1 MSNDHTNR
9 IASELGLPTRSVTAT
24 ISLLEDGCTVPFIA
38 RYRKEATGSLDE
50 VAITNIRDLAQQFIE
65 FDKRKESIVSS
76 LKERD
81 LLSDELS
88 KKIDAAQT
96 LAELEDVYFPFRVK
110 RKTRASQA
118 REKGLEPLAK
128 QIFEYKCSN
137 TQEAA
142 KAFINE
148 EKGVATTDDALAGAR
163 DIIAEWINEDEFTRK
178 AMRKLWMQ
186 KAVVYSKLAKGKETE
201 AAKFKDYFAYS
212 EPVTSIPSHRML
224 AVLRGENE
232 SLLKVEIYPD
242 EAAALTIVESKF
254 LRESRSQCGIEMNK
268 AILDSY
274 KRLLAPSMETEVR
287 SCLKE
292 RSDAEAIKVF
302 TTNLRELL
310 MSPPLGEKVVLAVDP
325 GFRTGCKIVCLNRQG
340 ELKHHDVIYPHETKK
355 VAASEAQI
363 LDLVRRFEVE
373 AIALGNGTASRESE
387 SFLKNIDYKSAGVEA
402 PPIVLVNESGASIYS
417 ASEVARNEFPDHDVT
432 VRGAVSIGRRLLD
445 PLAELVKI
453 DPKSIGVG
461 QYQHDVDQSALQASL
476 DDTVSSCV
484 NSVGVELNTA
494 SKELLS
500 YVSGL
505 GPQLASNIVKHRS
518 ENGPFKSRTE
528 IKKVSRLGAKAFEQ
542 CAGFLR
548 IRNAKNPLDS
558 SAVHPERYELVERMA
573 KDLAHS
579 VQDLMT
585 NSELR
590 KRIDVNKYVSDT
602 VGLPTLKDI
611 LEELEKPGRDP
622 REQLVPMQFKEGV
635 NKMEDLREGM
645 KLPGVVTNVTAFG
658 AFVDIGVHQDGLVH
672 VSELANKFVKNPADV
687 VKVHQRVD
695 VTVLQVD
702 VDRKRISLSM
712 KR

>member
-1 MSNDHTNR
+1 MTNEHSNR
-9 IASELGLPTRSVTAT
+9 ISSELGIPHRSVTAT
-24 ISLLEDGCTVPFIA
+24 ISLLEDGCTIPFIA

-50 VAITNIRDLAQQFIE
+50 VQIQNIRDMAQRLAE
-65 FDKRKESIVSS
+65 FDKRKESILSS
-76 LKERD
+76 LTERN
-81 LLSDELS
+81 LLTDELS
-88 KKIDAAQT
+88 KKIDSVQT
-96 LAELEDVYFPFRVK
+96 LAELEDVYFPYRVK
-110 RKTRASQA
+110 RKTRASAA

-128 QIFEYKCSN
+128 LIFEYKCPN

-142 KAFINE
+142 KDYISE
-148 EKGVATTDDALAGAR
+148 EKGVATIDDALAGAR
-163 DIIAEWINEDEFTRK
+163 DIIAEWIAEDDSTRK
-178 AMRKLWMQ
+178 ALRKLWMQ
-186 KAVVYSKLAKGKETE
+186 NAVVYSKLAKGKEEE
-201 AAKFKDYFAYS
+201 AAKFKDYFSFS
-212 EPVTSIPSHRML
+212 ESVKTIPSHRML
-224 AVLRGENE
+224 AILRGENE
-232 SLLKVEIYPD
+232 GLLKAEIDVD

-254 LRESRSQCGIEMNK
+254 LQQARSQCGIEMNK
-268 AILDSY
+268 SILDAY

-287 SCLKE
+287 NYLKE
-292 RSDAEAIKVF
+292 KSDAEAIKVF

-340 ELKHHDVIYPHETKK
+340 ELKHHDVIYPHEKNR
-355 VAASEAQI
+355 VAEAEAKI
-363 LDLVRRFEVE
+363 LDLIRRFDVE

-387 SFLKNIDYKSAGVEA
+387 SFLKGIDYKSAGVSA
-402 PPIVLVNESGASIYS
+402 PPVVLVNESGASIYS

-461 QYQHDVDQSALQASL
+461 QYQHDVDQPALQASL

-505 GPQLASNIVKHRS
+505 GPQLAGNIVKYRA
-518 ENGPFKSRTE
+518 ENGAFKSRSE
-528 IKKVSRLGAKAFEQ
+528 LKKVARLGAKAFEQ

-548 IRNAKNPLDS
+548 IRGASNPLDT
-558 SAVHPERYELVERMA
+558 SAVHPERYALVEKMA
-573 KDLAHS
+573 KDLS
-579 VQDLMT
+579 QNVKDLMS
-585 NSELR
+585 NQELR
-590 KRIDVNKYVSDT
+590 KRIDLNKYVSDT

-611 LEELEKPGRDP
+611 MQELEKPGRDP
-622 REQLVPMQFKEGV
+622 REQLVPMQFKDGV
-635 NKMEDLREGM
+635 NKIEDLREGM
-645 KLPGVVTNVTAFG
+645 RLPGVITNVTAFG

-672 VSELANKFVKNPADV
+672 VSQLANKFVKNPADV

-695 VTVLQVD
+695 VTVMEVD
-702 VDRKRISLSM
+702 INRKRISLSM
-712 KR
+712 KN